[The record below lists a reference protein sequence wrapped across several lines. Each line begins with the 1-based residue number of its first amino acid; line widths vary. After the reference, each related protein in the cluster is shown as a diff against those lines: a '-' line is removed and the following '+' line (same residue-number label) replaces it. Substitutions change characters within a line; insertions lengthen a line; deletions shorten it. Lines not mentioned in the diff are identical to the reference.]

1 MVGAIEKLQR
11 VPLREV
17 WRHEAYDFTQWLQEN
32 LDILNDTLDLE
43 LTSAE
48 REQAAGSF
56 SIDLVAENNDG
67 QIVIIENQLEK
78 SNHDHLGKL
87 ITYLSA
93 REASGAIWIVSE
105 PRQEHINAI
114 AWLNESTNA
123 YFYLVKVE
131 AVRIGSSNPAPLLTL
146 IAGPSNEAKVAGKA
160 KQELVERHHIRKKWW
175 TQLLSNSKAKSHH
188 HISPNTRQYICASSG
203 YRGLDFNY
211 LVNQNSCGSELYI
224 DRGKDSQDENKM
236 IFDKLKT
243 LENTINEKVNY
254 PIKWQRLETKRAS
267 RIRIDLDGGYKSSEE
282 DWPAFHEIMID
293 AMNQLEAAIKPELK
307 KLKI

>member
-1 MVGAIEKLQR
+1 M
-11 VPLREV
+11 
-17 WRHEAYDFTQWLQEN
+17 
-32 LDILNDTLDLE
+32 
-43 LTSAE
+43 
-48 REQAAGSF
+48 
-56 SIDLVAENNDG
+56 VAENNDG

-211 LVNQNSCGSELYI
+211 LVNKLSKALLKSIMFFEL
-224 DRGKDSQDENKM
+224 
-236 IFDKLKT
+236 L
-243 LENTINEKVNY
+243 
-254 PIKWQRLETKRAS
+254 
-267 RIRIDLDGGYKSSEE
+267 
-282 DWPAFHEIMID
+282 
-293 AMNQLEAAIKPELK
+293 
-307 KLKI
+307 

>member
-1 MVGAIEKLQR
+1 ML
-11 VPLREV
+11 
-17 WRHEAYDFTQWLQEN
+17 
-32 LDILNDTLDLE
+32 
-43 LTSAE
+43 
-48 REQAAGSF
+48 
-56 SIDLVAENNDG
+56 
-67 QIVIIENQLEK
+67 IIENQLEK

-254 PIKWQRLETKRAS
+254 PIKWQRLDNKRAS

-282 DWPAFHEIMID
+282 DWAAFHEIMID

-307 KLKI
+307 KIKI